1 MGIVRGHI
9 NVVNFNQPV
18 RNGNTPQ
25 NNKPKVFFTSNQPQ
39 TNGTPIYFNQNPQQQ
54 RQTPKIF
61 TDIQEQQQNRP
72 QLMTSQPRPP
82 PVCQYHSQ
90 PSPQVLKS
98 SKP

>member
-1 MGIVRGHI
+1 MGVVRSHI

-39 TNGTPIYFNQNPQQQ
+39 TNGTPIHFQNPQYQ

-61 TDIQEQQQNRP
+61 TDIQEPQQNRP
-72 QLMTSQPRPP
+72 QLMTPQPRPP
-82 PVCQYHSQ
+82 PLYQYHSQ
-90 PSPQVLKS
+90 PSPQALKS